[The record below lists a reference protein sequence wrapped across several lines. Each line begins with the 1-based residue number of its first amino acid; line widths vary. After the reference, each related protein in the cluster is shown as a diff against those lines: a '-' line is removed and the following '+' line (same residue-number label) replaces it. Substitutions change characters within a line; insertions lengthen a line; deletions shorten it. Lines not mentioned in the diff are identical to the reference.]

1 MGRGSSPLSGGGG
14 GNSLDAL
21 TKGHFVEGSPG
32 QYTKEAASVIQGVQ
46 DVLKDFGMED
56 NLRAIRYSNTTIRGA
71 ETDAAMNG
79 VGDLIISP
87 KYLSKG
93 ENKNSNV
100 VSDTFYGT
108 GAHEAGHA
116 VVNGLLRKVPI
127 EGDAKSE
134 NLKIATARSKGKLE
148 HAILKEAKR
157 RNGGQNPPISKYGS
171 TKEIEKV
178 AEAVSDVYSNKGKAN
193 PYSKVIVG
201 VMKDIN
207 SGTFNPKL
215 KVSRREMGI

>member
-1 MGRGSSPLSGGGG
+1 MGRGTSKVSDSAG
-14 GNSLDAL
+14 SLAAL
-21 TKGHFVEGSPG
+21 TKGLHVEGGPRA
-32 QYTKEAASVIQGVQ
+32 YEKEAIKVIQGVK
-46 DVLKDFGMED
+46 DVLDDFGMAD
-56 NLRAIRYSNTTIRGA
+56 GIRGIRYSDKAIMGGDQNA
-71 ETDAAMNG
+71 SMNG
-79 VGDLIISP
+79 IGELSISP
-87 KYLSKG
+87 KYLSNG
-93 ENKNSNV
+93 EKNSDGYF

>member
-1 MGRGSSPLSGGGG
+1 MGSGVSGLNNKSGSAG
-14 GNSLDAL
+14 SLAAL
-21 TKGHFVEGSPG
+21 TKGLHVEGGPG
-32 QYTKEAASVIQGVQ
+32 AYEKEATKVIQGVK
-46 DVLKDFGMED
+46 DVLDDFGMVD
-56 NLRAIRYSNTTIRGA
+56 GIRGIRYSDKAIMGGDQNA
-71 ETDAAMNG
+71 SMNG
-79 VGDLIISP
+79 LGDLSISP
-87 KYLSKG
+87 KYLSEG
-93 ENKNSNV
+93 ENKSDYV

-116 VVNGLLRKVPI
+116 VINGLLRKVPI

-134 NLKIATARSKGKLE
+134 NLKIAAARSKGKLE
-148 HAILKEAKR
+148 HEILKEAKKR
-157 RNGGQNPPISKYGS
+157 YGSNPPISKYGS
-171 TKEIEKV
+171 TKESEKI
-178 AEAVSDVYSNKGKAN
+178 AEAVSDVYSNKNKAN

>member
-1 MGRGSSPLSGGGG
+1 MILWYFNNEYYLIECCSKKISI
-14 GNSLDAL
+14 NNI
-21 TKGHFVEGSPG
+21 F
-32 QYTKEAASVIQGVQ
+32 KEENYAN
-46 DVLKDFGMED
+46 FF
-56 NLRAIRYSNTTIRGA
+56 
-71 ETDAAMNG
+71 
-79 VGDLIISP
+79 
-87 KYLSKG
+87 G
-93 ENKNSNV
+93 ENKSDYV

-116 VVNGLLRKVPI
+116 VINGLLRKVPI

-134 NLKIATARSKGKLE
+134 NLKIAAARSKGKLE
-148 HAILKEAKR
+148 HEILKEAKKR
-157 RNGGQNPPISKYGS
+157 YGSNPPISKYGS
-171 TKEIEKV
+171 TKESEKI
-178 AEAVSDVYSNKGKAN
+178 AEAVSDVYSNKNKAN